1 MIFFAI
7 GSFFFNLRRTF
18 QIIIFMKQLPVTPKH
33 IPEIDPQFLP
43 AVLWNRAYR
52 ALCAQTSG
60 AAPITLALTRP
71 DGTASCFHTVC
82 LPHQDSAH
90 IALNKIYLERI
101 VKFLLWA
108 RGGNKFFLAG
118 THADLIAPMLRGIY
132 SPNGER
138 AFDADFVRK
147 LFDTDIEFQ
156 VISPEEIPEEKTTH
170 LPLGRNLDGYR
181 IGFDLGG
188 SDRKCAALINGE
200 VVFSE
205 EVKWDPYFQSDP
217 QYHFDGIMDSLRLA
231 AAHLP
236 RVDAIGGSS
245 AGVYI
250 NNTVRVASL
259 FRGVTDAAIFAEKV
273 KPMFLKIAE
282 EWQVPFEVINDGDI
296 TALAGSMSMGK
307 NAVLGISMG
316 TSVAAGYVDPQGR
329 ITNWL
334 SELAF
339 VPCDYRADGPV
350 DEWSGDAGCA
360 VQYFSQQG
368 VARLLPLAGLHFP
381 AKMSLP
387 EQLESLQALMTQ
399 GNPLARKVYEA
410 LGICLGYFLAHVAE
424 FYPYEHLLLMG
435 RVTSGKGGDVLLEKA
450 RQVLED
456 EFPALNI
463 NLVVP
468 DEKSKRHGQAIAAAS
483 LPNLGAAG

>member
-1 MIFFAI
+1 
-7 GSFFFNLRRTF
+7 
-18 QIIIFMKQLPVTPKH
+18 MKLTVAPKH
-33 IPEIDPQFLP
+33 IPEIDAQFLP

-52 ALCAQTSG
+52 TLCAQTPG

-82 LPHQDSAH
+82 LPHQEPAH

-108 RGGNKFFLAG
+108 RGGNRFFLAG
-118 THADLIAPMLRGIY
+118 AHADLIAPMLRDIY
-132 SPNGER
+132 SHSGER
-138 AFDADFVRK
+138 AFDADFVRR
-147 LFDTDIEFQ
+147 LFDSDIEFR
-156 VISPEEIPEEKTTH
+156 VVTSEEIPEEKTTH

-259 FRGVTDAAIFAEKV
+259 FRGVTDPAVFEKKV
-273 KPMFLKIAE
+273 KPMFLDIAK

-296 TALAGSMSMGK
+296 TALAGSMSMEK

-339 VPCDYRADGPV
+339 VPCDYRACGPV

-387 EQLESLQALMTQ
+387 EQLESLQSLMAQ
-399 GNPLARKVYEA
+399 DNPRARKVYEA

-435 RVTSGKGGDVLLEKA
+435 RVTSGQGGDVLLGKA
-450 RQVLED
+450 RQVLTD

-483 LPNLGAAG
+483 LPNLGSRD